1 MSQTEAAA
9 INPIEA
15 IRLLRPLS
23 GALLARTAL
32 YVQLI
37 GVEWAE
43 QTIRL
48 SRMMGLVLLG
58 FASVLCAMLFAGI
71 LVTALCWDSG
81 YRIQAIVA
89 VTSVYAAVAAITWY
103 WFKALSARGDQA
115 FIATRE
121 ELTADI
127 ALIKSFL

>member
-1 MSQTEAAA
+1 LSQTEAAA

-103 WFKALSARGDQA
+103 WFKVLSARSDQA

-121 ELTADI
+121 ELSADI
-127 ALIKSFL
+127 ALFKSFL